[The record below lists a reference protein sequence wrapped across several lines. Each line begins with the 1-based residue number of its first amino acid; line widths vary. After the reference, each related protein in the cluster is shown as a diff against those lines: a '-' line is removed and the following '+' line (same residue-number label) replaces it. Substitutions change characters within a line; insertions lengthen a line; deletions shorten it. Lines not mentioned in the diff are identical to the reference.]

1 MKVLSKADT
10 ATIRALAMCFLP
22 RGGGIEHDAVDA
34 GVLPFIDNWF
44 AKLRPFEVL
53 RIRALF
59 GLFEYYIAIENLS
72 PFARFSRAER
82 EDQIVYLST
91 WENSSIY
98 ARRLAFQGVRSI
110 ITLAYDQ
117 HPGVQE
123 QMGLGQSEEQLRAQA
138 ARLTEAAAMLS
149 GGSAK
154 PPSAEVATA
163 IPRRAEARVVG
174 GRPAAAREHEARRE
188 EQSEARREEPKH
200 APAPNVTDSTA
211 KPEATPAAKKT
222 TAKPRAKKSAT
233 AKAASKPATKK
244 IVTKKV
250 KATTAKAAKAQAS
263 STATSSKTTDG
274 NAPTSSNSHA
284 S

>member
-149 GGSAK
+149 GGSD
-154 PPSAEVATA
+154 PTQSGSTRSRRTPRGSAGTRSTA
-163 IPRRAEARVVG
+163 RRAERSTARRAEACSR
-174 GRPAAAREHEARRE
+174 
-188 EQSEARREEPKH
+188 
-200 APAPNVTDSTA
+200 
-211 KPEATPAAKKT
+211 
-222 TAKPRAKKSAT
+222 
-233 AKAASKPATKK
+233 TKR
-244 IVTKKV
+244 
-250 KATTAKAAKAQAS
+250 
-263 STATSSKTTDG
+263 DR
-274 NAPTSSNSHA
+274 
-284 S
+284 